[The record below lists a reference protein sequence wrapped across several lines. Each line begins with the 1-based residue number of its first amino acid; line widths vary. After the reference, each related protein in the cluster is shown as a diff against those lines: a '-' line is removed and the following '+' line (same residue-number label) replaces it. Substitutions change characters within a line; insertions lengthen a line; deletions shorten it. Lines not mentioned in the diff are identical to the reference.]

1 MAKKKSRSANVARK
15 REKRNRDRKSKN
27 KQLAV
32 EKQRRLPYEKMDE
45 ERLFTYLIKSRD
57 LLEEPEIER
66 LHFDLDLMY
75 DEVVMFLR
83 DNKVSIKHEFPVNA
97 ELDTLEVNE
106 RTQLLKNNKVQ
117 DSDEVCEEFRTE
129 ILPRLITPEFRQTLS
144 SALTACENRLLRIG
158 KRDLAEVAFV
168 TQSLFEVA
176 PPEIFVEHPLIH
188 GIVMQ
193 TLCLLVEQPPSPDEE
208 HPIVRSVL
216 SEVLENEDS
225 ESRQEET
232 LPHIFSEVIAN
243 ESTIGNV
250 ESQPIDISDTL
261 PVPIAPEPAV
271 SEPAPSPDS
280 LPAKALYKNF
290 DGLAIKEVLKKWEGP
305 TLEKETATQL
315 DYFNEDQEFFITVTE
330 NRLQLHAHSE
340 AELTVAMEALESH
353 CQSALMYL
361 AKTYEEGGKTDGT
374 E

>member
-1 MAKKKSRSANVARK
+1 MAKKKGRSANVARK
-15 REKRNRDRKSKN
+15 REKRNRDRKTKN
-27 KQLAV
+27 KQLAS
-32 EKQRRLPYEKMDE
+32 EKQRRLPYGKMDE
-45 ERLFTYLIKSRD
+45 ERLHTYLMKSRD
-57 LLEEPEIER
+57 LLEEPELER

-75 DEVVMFLR
+75 DEIVIFLK
-83 DNKVSIKHEFPVNA
+83 DKKVAEKPEFPVNA
-97 ELDTLEVNE
+97 ELEILEVDE
-106 RTQLLKNNKVQ
+106 DTQFLKNHELQ
-117 DSDEVCEEFRTE
+117 DSDEICERFRTE
-129 ILPRLITPEFRQTLS
+129 VLPRLLTPNFTRTLF
-144 SALTACENRLLRIG
+144 SALTACENRLIRIG
-158 KRDLAEVAFV
+158 NRELAEVAFV

-176 PPEIFVEHPLIH
+176 PPEIFIEHPLIQ

-193 TLCLLVEQPPSPDEE
+193 TLCLLVEQPPPPNEE
-208 HPIVRSVL
+208 DPIVRNIL

-225 ESRQEET
+225 ESQQEET
-232 LPHIFSEVIAN
+232 LPRIFSEAIAN
-243 ESTIGNV
+243 EATIANV
-250 ESQPIDISDTL
+250 ESQPIDTPDTL

-305 TLEKETATQL
+305 SLEKESATQL
-315 DYFNEDQEFFITVTE
+315 DYFNEEQELYITVTE
-330 NRLQLHAHSE
+330 NRVQLHAHSE
-340 AELTVAMEALESH
+340 AKLNIAMEELESH

>member
-15 REKRNRDRKSKN
+15 REKRNRDRKSRN
-27 KQLAV
+27 KQLAI
-32 EKQRRLPYEKMDE
+32 EKQRRLPYGKMDE
-45 ERLFTYLIKSRD
+45 ERLHTYLMKSRD
-57 LLEEPEIER
+57 LLEEPELER

-83 DNKVSIKHEFPVNA
+83 DNKVSIKHESPVNA
-97 ELDTLEVNE
+97 ELDSLEVNE
-106 RTQLLKNNKVQ
+106 HTQLLKNNKIQ

-129 ILPRLITPEFRQTLS
+129 VLPRLITPKFTQTLF
-144 SALTACENRLLRIG
+144 SALSACENRLMRIG
-158 KRDLAEVAFV
+158 NRDLAEVAFV

-176 PPEIFVEHPLIH
+176 PPEIFIEHPLIQ

-193 TLCLLVEQPPSPDEE
+193 TMSLLVEQPPSPNDE
-208 HPIVRSVL
+208 HPVVRSVL

-232 LPHIFSEVIAN
+232 LPHIFSEAIAN
-243 ESTIGNV
+243 EATIANV
-250 ESQPIDISDTL
+250 ESPTIDMPDTL

-290 DGLAIKEVLKKWEGP
+290 DGLAIKEVLKKWQGP

-315 DYFNEDQEFFITVTE
+315 DYFNEDQELYITVTE
-330 NRLQLHAHSE
+330 SRVQLHAHSE
-340 AELTVAMEALESH
+340 EKLTVAMEALESH